1 MIFAGDRDSARHT
14 RTKKDVKNVH
24 FLLYAKAR
32 GDELRRQ
39 AERARQRRE
48 AREIRRGR

>member
-1 MIFAGDRDSARHT
+1 MHY
-14 RTKKDVKNVH
+14 
-24 FLLYAKAR
+24 FLYIKAR
-32 GDELRRQ
+32 NEDLQRE